1 VVALAATGCG
11 DAFTPGEE
19 VLTTAELLILPLK
32 SDAPAPEALSF
43 YVVNSR
49 ASVQLML
56 HPDQFNN
63 LFLELQF
70 STGSLESV
78 NGEPAG
84 ANDSVLVTVQPRPG
98 VYGFTLSP
106 AGLDFAES
114 RRPRATFSF
123 VRYGELSVADA
134 SPTYPDR
141 AAYAAALEIW
151 TETTVDR
158 WLRLPQSSV
167 AGSDAVAGLVVS
179 GGDFVLAAPR

>member
-1 VVALAATGCG
+1 VVGCG

-19 VLTTAELLILPLK
+19 VLTTAELLILPQK
-32 SDAPAPEALSF
+32 SEAPAPEVLSF

-70 STGSLESV
+70 SAGSLEAV
-78 NGEPAG
+78 NGEPVSAT
-84 ANDSVLVTVQPRPG
+84 DSVLITIQPRPG
-98 VYGFTLSP
+98 AYGFTLSP

-114 RRPRATFSF
+114 RRPRATLSY

-134 SPTYPDR
+134 SPTYADG
-141 AAYAAALEIW
+141 ASYAAALEIW
-151 TETTVDR
+151 TETTVNQ
-158 WLRLPQSSV
+158 WLRVPGSSP
-167 AGSDAVAGLVVS
+167 AGPDAVAGFVAA